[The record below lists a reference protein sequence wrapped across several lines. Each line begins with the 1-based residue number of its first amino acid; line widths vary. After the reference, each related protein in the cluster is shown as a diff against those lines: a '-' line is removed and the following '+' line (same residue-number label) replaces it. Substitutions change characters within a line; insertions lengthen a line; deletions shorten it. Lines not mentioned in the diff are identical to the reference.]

1 MSTERTFLLSRERR
15 AAVAV
20 ALIASISL
28 LGACSSEDSSG
39 KLANQDRRAVTA
51 TKAAAARNR
60 AAVARRRTAAAK
72 RRATPT
78 TRVPTTTTT
87 IVTAAVR
94 RSDDLAA
101 IRKTVDALN
110 AAFLAGV
117 SSGITNSTTANYW
130 VDTGTYTDDQ
140 CASFESAR
148 GQGIVSE
155 HIVTR
160 ALESAPG
167 WIDPMTGRVPRGR
180 IYRMT
185 VDEVQTLV
193 TTGQQRARTHSIP
206 VIVRPD
212 GHAQLFLRCH

>member
-20 ALIASISL
+20 ALITSISL

-39 KLANQDRRAVTA
+39 KLAVQDRRAVTA

-60 AAVARRRTAAAK
+60 AAVARRRAAAK
-72 RRATPT
+72 RRTTPT

-94 RSDDLAA
+94 RSDDSAA
-101 IRKTVDALN
+101 IRKTVDDLN
-110 AAFLAGV
+110 AAFLTGV
-117 SSGITNSTTANYW
+117 SSGITNSTTTNYW
-130 VDTGTYTDDQ
+130 VGSGAYTGDQ
-140 CASFESAR
+140 CAFFESAR
-148 GQGIVSE
+148 GRGIVSE

-160 ALESAPG
+160 TLESAPG
-167 WIDPMTGRVPRGR
+167 WRDPMTGRVPRGR
-180 IYRMT
+180 VYRMT
-185 VDEVQTLV
+185 VDEIQTLV
-193 TTGQQRARTHSIP
+193 TTGQQRVRTLSIP